1 MSIQAALLSLLGELG
16 SQMSDGATQWCTLR
30 SPSPVGIFRTDADG
44 GCLDVNTRWCEI
56 TGLEREESLGQG
68 WTLAL
73 HPDDYE
79 RITRG
84 WSRAIR
90 EDRAFETKFR
100 FRRPNGVVTPVL
112 GQAFPE
118 RDARGR
124 IRYFVGAVTDLT
136 GQIESE
142 NKLRRL
148 ALQLELE
155 QQRERG
161 RIARGLHDEVGQI
174 LATARA
180 KLGSF
185 VEISTGGGARALAAE
200 TRTLLDRAI
209 EQTRSLTFE
218 LSSPLLRELGFV
230 AAVESLCEQL
240 GKDSDVQFRVTAER
254 EPWVLDEDVPI
265 LLYRAVRELCINVV
279 RHARALHAEVR
290 LNVDGNLAR
299 ISVVDD
305 GEGFD
310 ASQGARSF
318 GPAGGFGLFAIREI
332 SRQLGGRFEI
342 ESSPGKQT
350 CAVLCVPLG

>member
-1 MSIQAALLSLLGELG
+1 
-16 SQMSDGATQWCTLR
+16 
-30 SPSPVGIFRTDADG
+30 
-44 GCLDVNTRWCEI
+44 
-56 TGLEREESLGQG
+56 
-68 WTLAL
+68 
-73 HPDDYE
+73 
-79 RITRG
+79 
-84 WSRAIR
+84 
-90 EDRAFETKFR
+90 
-100 FRRPNGVVTPVL
+100 VL
-112 GQAFPE
+112 GQALPE

-124 IRYFVGAVTDLT
+124 IRYFVGTVTDLT
-136 GQIESE
+136 GQIETE

-174 LATARA
+174 LAVARA
-180 KLGSF
+180 KLGPF
-185 VEISTGGGARALAAE
+185 VETSAGGDAPALAAE
-200 TRTLLDRAI
+200 IRTLVDRAI

-218 LSSPLLRELGFV
+218 LSSPVLRELGFV

-254 EPWVLDEDVPI
+254 EPWMLDEDVPI

-290 LNVDGNLAR
+290 LNVDGDLAR
-299 ISVVDD
+299 IIVVDD